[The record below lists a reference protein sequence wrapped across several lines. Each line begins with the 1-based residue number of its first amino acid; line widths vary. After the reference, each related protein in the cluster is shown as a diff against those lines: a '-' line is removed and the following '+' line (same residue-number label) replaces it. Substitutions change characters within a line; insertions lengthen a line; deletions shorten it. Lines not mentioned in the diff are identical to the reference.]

1 MKIEMNEDTFLLLSE
16 DRAVGHHFQI
26 SNIKL
31 YRWLVSLLFFPLLCF
46 LPFLIYNSYY
56 LKYLGAWIAAPI
68 LGTMW
73 FLRNKK
79 FTSDNFNILLRISLI
94 LLYIFLLG
102 NSLNL
107 LDTPTEIRIGIAYI
121 YPFLL
126 IFFRLRPSDSIFI
139 YLFLLIIN
147 LFDFFI
153 PYQPE
158 SILMLLSLIIT
169 YAVFFGIAISM
180 AIMKKKK
187 FLKSW
192 RKEVKKNKDRLRMKL
207 ELERAKEIQLE
218 MLPKSL
224 PSSDK
229 LDIAWRS
236 LPATEVGGD
245 YYDSFK
251 LGEQQVALVVG
262 DVSGHGLASGLVLSG
277 TRAGL
282 HLLHD
287 SKTTPAEVLIRLN
300 RMMKKTTDKK
310 TFMTMV
316 YTSFN
321 FSNNIMT
328 LANAGHTPVLHYNSQ
343 NENINEIRQPSLPL
357 GSRNN
362 AQYKEIDVPFKTD
375 DIFLFYSDGLTEAM
389 NSDNQQYDEIRFLDC
404 FKNLVSGK
412 IHVQEILDSIL
423 TDVDIFCEG
432 VEQKDDITLVVV
444 RIK

>member
-1 MKIEMNEDTFLLLSE
+1 MKTEMNEDTFLLLSE
-16 DRAVGHHFQI
+16 GRAVGHHFQV

-31 YRWLVSLLFFPLLCF
+31 YRWLVSLLFFPLLCI
-46 LPFLIYNSYY
+46 LPFFIYNSYY
-56 LKYLGAWIAAPI
+56 LKYLSAWIAAPI

-79 FTSDNFNILLRISLI
+79 FTSDNFYILLRISLV
-94 LLYIFLLG
+94 LLYFFLLG
-102 NSLNL
+102 NSLNI
-107 LDTPTEIRIGIAYI
+107 LDTPTEIRIFMAYF

-139 YLFLLIIN
+139 YLFLLIVN
-147 LFDFFI
+147 LFDFLI

-158 SILMLLSLIIT
+158 SFFMVVYLIIA
-169 YAVFFGIAISM
+169 YAIFFGIAISM

-245 YYDSFK
+245 YYDSFN
-251 LGEQQVALVVG
+251 LSEQQIALVVG

-287 SKTTPAEVLIRLN
+287 NKTTPVEVLVRLN
-300 RMMKKTTDKK
+300 RMMIKTTDKK

-316 YTSFN
+316 YSSFN
-321 FSNNIMT
+321 LSNNIMT
-328 LANAGHTPVLHYNSQ
+328 FSNAGHTPILHYNSQ
-343 NENINEIRQPSLPL
+343 KGEIIEIRQPSLPL
-357 GSRNN
+357 GSRKN
-362 AQYKEIDVPFKTD
+362 AKYKGIDIPFNTD

-389 NSDNQQYDEIRFLDC
+389 NSKNQQYDEIRFLDY
-404 FKNLVSGK
+404 FKNLVSEK
-412 IHVQEILDSIL
+412 NHVQEILDSIL

-432 VEQKDDITLVVV
+432 AEQKDDITLVVV